1 MMFILSSVQ
10 IGGVILLVRLP
21 EPGEE
26 ILLSI
31 IILQFALFI
40 CLFVLDP
47 GTLVEDEEEE
57 LGG

>member
-47 GTLVEDEEEE
+47 GTLVEDE
-57 LGG
+57 